1 MMNFEKPLITFII
14 ASFNSGNTLE
24 ETIKSILNQTYTN
37 IELIIIDGLSNDN
50 SLQIIEKYKSQVSY
64 WVSEKDNGIADA
76 FNKGLSKAKG
86 KYINFQGA
94 GDTLVSSEVI
104 HEIFS
109 YKQIDT
115 DFIIGRINRVEA
127 LNNKNIIWIS
137 SINKKQFNIKTL
149 LWKMSLYHQ
158 ALFTNIKYFEKY
170 GLFNLNLK
178 YSMDYEHVLR
188 SYKSNPT
195 ITTSNIIISNWR
207 KDGIGENNELKI
219 YQEYNH
225 IKRMHKIA
233 PLLILNFVHIFIL
246 CKYYFKNILNYKN

>member
-1 MMNFEKPLITFII
+1 MNFESPLITFIV
-14 ASFNSGNTLE
+14 ATFNSGNTLE
-24 ETIKSILNQTYTN
+24 ETIISILNQSYSN
-37 IELIIIDGLSNDN
+37 IELIIIDGLSSDN
-50 SLQIIEKYKSQVSY
+50 TQEIIEKYKHKISY

-76 FNKGLSKAKG
+76 FNKGLSKANG

-109 YKQIDT
+109 NKQIDS

-127 LNNKNIIWIS
+127 LNNKNIIWTS
-137 SINKKQFNIKTL
+137 SINKKRFNIKTL

-158 ALFTNIKYFEKY
+158 ALFTNKKYFEKY
-170 GLFNLNLK
+170 GLFDLNLK

-188 SYKSNPT
+188 SYKYNPT
-195 ITTSNIIISNWR
+195 ITISNIIISNWR
-207 KDGIGENNELKI
+207 KDGIGENKELKI
-219 YQEYNH
+219 YHEYNH
-225 IKRMHKIA
+225 IKRMHNIA

-246 CKYYFKNILNYKN
+246 CKYYLKKILNYKK